1 MVEYFN
7 HSTAMTNTTPESS
20 QTPPSIPN
28 PPGGGN
34 GDQHVQ
40 VREAY
45 ARAAQSAGGSDAKR
59 ATLAVG
65 YSDADISQAGD
76 SANLGLAC
84 GNPQAIADI
93 VAGEVVLDLG
103 SGAGF
108 DALLVA
114 PKLGASGRFIG
125 VDMTPAMLERARIN
139 SVNAGCAGI
148 VEFREGLIEA
158 LPVGSATVDV
168 AISNCVINLSPDK
181 PQVFSEIFRV
191 LKPGGRIAISDI
203 ALDRPL
209 PSELAESGDAWN
221 ACLGGAVTWSEYEA
235 IIKAAG
241 FEDVRHTRVS
251 AASLLSSCGSDP
263 LTQQLIASAEP
274 EMLRQ
279 AMDSVYSY
287 SITARKP

>member
-1 MVEYFN
+1 
-7 HSTAMTNTTPESS
+7 MTEPTPQPS
-20 QTPPSIPN
+20 QTDLHAAAAAAN
-28 PPGGGN
+28 PLDCCGN
-34 GDQHVQ
+34 EDKHAQ

-45 ARAAQSAGGSDAKR
+45 AGVSVGGSDAKR

-65 YSDADISQAGD
+65 YSDADIAEAGD

-93 VAGEVVLDLG
+93 VEGEVVLDLG

-114 PKLGASGRFIG
+114 PKLGSSGRFIG
-125 VDMTPAMLERARIN
+125 VDMTPAMLERARVN
-139 SVNAGCAGI
+139 SVNAGYAGI

-158 LPVGSATVDV
+158 LPVTSATVDV

-181 PQVFSEIFRV
+181 PKVFAEIFRV

-203 ALDRPL
+203 VLDRAL
-209 PSELAESGDAWN
+209 PAELKANGDAWN
-221 ACLGGAVTWSEYEA
+221 ACLGGAVTWAEYEA
-235 IIKAAG
+235 IIQEAG
-241 FEDVRHTRVS
+241 FEGLRYTRVN
-251 AASLLSSCGSDP
+251 AASLLNSCGNDP

-279 AMDSVYSY
+279 VMSSVFSY
-287 SITARKP
+287 SITAHKP